1 MIYYLKI
8 TKTRGAEAQ
17 MEAVAIPYCGCVLHV
32 HLFSPK
38 KIAAVIVLNIAILD
52 LDISCTRRLI
62 YYKAMT
68 KTSGAE
74 VQMGAVTD

>member
-1 MIYYLKI
+1 M

-17 MEAVAIPYCGCVLHV
+17 MEAVAIHYCGCVLHV

-52 LDISCTRRLI
+52 LDIS
-62 YYKAMT
+62 
-68 KTSGAE
+68 
-74 VQMGAVTD
+74 